1 MNGDFPTDL
10 LHATFEFVELA
21 DLSAAAQVCHDWYD
35 AIESFCTHAELSFD
49 GRAPDLVAI
58 DPRSPLL
65 RRIAALDVDS
75 QSDTHVC
82 EETMTIRPM
91 RFILHTMPGLT
102 ECSLSLDVGAPPF
115 ALGAKRFAALRSFHA
130 SFHLSRETSLTI
142 LALQHFSPRSP
153 VTFAANQVM
162 ESLEPWMEWIAYMC
176 PHLTHLSVDM
186 AYALSMVS
194 NGSAAELVAV
204 KPTVLAPLVAC
215 QQLEHLTWIMHHTHP
230 HRHQS
235 EARWP
240 DTSLAVLTRMRSL
253 RHLSLHEGR
262 MASSTEIEW
271 ITQSSLASQ
280 LYSLD
285 LSKTGVTPE
294 IGHFLGRLHAIR
306 ELHLNLTSLDAI
318 QCIAS
323 MPHLECLHLEYI
335 MLLLASTPKQVDTC
349 IQALAGCTQ
358 LVEFYAE
365 DMPLTADHW
374 LRVTQQWS
382 RLQTLALVR
391 QSLAS
396 LQFLTHLPHLDRLVL
411 SQCTSLQASDLT
423 AFICPLR
430 HLDAFVLDQTL
441 ALDEETE
448 AQWTDPRSALRSQ
461 RMPQLRVFVYQAPLY
476 VRMHGHRVLVR

>member
-1 MNGDFPTDL
+1 MNVDFPTDL

-21 DLSAAAQVCHDWYD
+21 DLSAAAQVCREWYD
-35 AIESFCTHAELSFD
+35 AVESFCTHAELSFD
-49 GRAPDLVAI
+49 GRAPDLIAI

-65 RRIAALDVDS
+65 RRIGALFVDS
-75 QSDTHVC
+75 QSDPYVC
-82 EETMTIRPM
+82 AETMTIRSM

-102 ECSLSLDVGAPPF
+102 ECSLSLDVGAQPF
-115 ALGAKRFAALRSFHA
+115 ALGAKQFAALRSLHV
-130 SFHLSRETSLTI
+130 SFHLSRETSLMI
-142 LALQHFSPRSP
+142 LALQSFAAQP
-153 VTFAANQVM
+153 VAFAANQVM

-186 AYALSMVS
+186 AYALSVVS
-194 NGSAAELVAV
+194 NGSAAELVTV
-204 KPTVLAPLVAC
+204 QPTVLAPLVAC
-215 QQLEHLTWIMHHTHP
+215 QQLEHLTWTMHHTHP

-240 DTSLAVLTRMRSL
+240 DTSLAVLARMRSL
-253 RHLSLHEGR
+253 RHLSMHKGEF
-262 MASSTEIEW
+262 ASSTEIEW

-280 LYSLD
+280 LQSLD
-285 LSKTGVTPE
+285 ISRTGVTAE
-294 IGHFLGRLHAIR
+294 LSHALGRLQALR
-306 ELHLNLTSLDAI
+306 ELHLNMTSLDAI

-335 MLLLASTPKQVDTC
+335 MLLQASTPSQVDTC

-358 LVEFYAE
+358 LVELYVE

-374 LRVTQQWS
+374 LRVTKQWS
-382 RLQTLALVR
+382 RLQRLTLVW
-391 QSLAS
+391 QSLTS
-396 LQFLTHLPHLDRLVL
+396 LQFLAHLPHLERLVL
-411 SQCTSLQASDLT
+411 SQCTSLQESDLVPS
-423 AFICPLR
+423 ICTLR
-430 HLDAFVLDQTL
+430 HLDAFVLHQTL

-476 VRMHGHRVLVR
+476 VRMRDHRVLVR